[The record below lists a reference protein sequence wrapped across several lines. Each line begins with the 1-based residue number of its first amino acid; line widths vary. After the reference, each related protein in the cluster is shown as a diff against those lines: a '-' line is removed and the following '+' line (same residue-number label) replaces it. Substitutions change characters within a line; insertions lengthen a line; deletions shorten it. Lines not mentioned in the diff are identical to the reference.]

1 MVSKEWV
8 AVSRVLTI
16 EKNDGQL
23 QSQPNISVR
32 KVTTERYLSSL
43 FEKSFYAWLQ
53 FFFLFIILFSQA
65 VLAES

>member
-1 MVSKEWV
+1 MVLKEWV
-8 AVSRVLTI
+8 VVSRVLTI

-23 QSQPNISVR
+23 QSQSDIGVR
-32 KVTTERYLSSL
+32 KVTAERCLCSL

-65 VLAES
+65 VLSES